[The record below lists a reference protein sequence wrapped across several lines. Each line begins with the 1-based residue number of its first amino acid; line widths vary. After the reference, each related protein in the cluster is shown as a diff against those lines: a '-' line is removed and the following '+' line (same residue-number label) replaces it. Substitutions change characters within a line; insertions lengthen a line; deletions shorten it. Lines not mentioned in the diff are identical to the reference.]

1 MWETDILVGHDRM
14 LVSVRGLPVGLEGD
28 LIIASHLT
36 EVLLQLPE
44 ELLVTLSLVQGT
56 KGMKVGKLIPGDG
69 LKQLERGNNVRNSQN
84 TTIKKGL
91 Q

>member
-1 MWETDILVGHDRM
+1 M

-28 LIIASHLT
+28 LVIASHLT

-56 KGMKVGKLIPGDG
+56 EGVKVGKLLPGDG
-69 LKQLERGNNVRNSQN
+69 LKTVGKREQREKYG
-84 TTIKKGL
+84 K
-91 Q
+91 